1 MKKKENTTTINS
13 NANDGFNK
21 FQNKL
26 RQLIA
31 SDSREKT
38 YEEKIQ
44 IADQHIERLIL
55 SSSNTAATAKK
66 KGSKSKKRRASK
78 NPDPFFDDDDN
89 NNDIIPTNVKNPE

>member
-1 MKKKENTTTINS
+1 
-13 NANDGFNK
+13 
-21 FQNKL
+21 L

-44 IADQHIERLIL
+44 IADQHIERIL

-66 KGSKSKKRRASK
+66 KGSKSKKRRTSK
-78 NPDPFFDDDDN
+78 NQDDPFFDDDDG
-89 NNDIIPTNVKNPE
+89 NDIIHTNVKKPE